1 VLQRDGGVSRGEEA
15 GLVAKKKMLHANE
28 QDRPDVAR
36 RRMNFGIARRFAD
49 VNQLVFLDE
58 SSAKTNMT
66 RLYGRAPIGQRCHFA
81 APHGH
86 WTTTTMLSAI
96 RCSGVMKDASIV
108 FEGPTD
114 ANIFRSYVEEC
125 LAPAL
130 RPGDIVVMD
139 NLASHKVSGV
149 QEAVEKVGA
158 SVWYLPPY
166 SPDLNP
172 IEKLWSK
179 VKAWLRRIAARTID
193 GLVAALGDALRDVD
207 EQECRNYFASCG
219 YATCE

>member
-1 VLQRDGGVSRGEEA
+1 
-15 GLVAKKKMLHANE
+15 MLRANE

-36 RRMNFGIARRFAD
+36 RRTNFHIARRFAD

-66 RLYGRAPIGQRCHFA
+66 RLYGRAPVGQRCHFA

-86 WTTTTMLSAI
+86 WATTTMLSAI
-96 RCSGVMKDASIV
+96 RCAGVMKEASIV

-114 ANIFRSYVEEC
+114 ADIFRSYVEEC
-125 LAPAL
+125 LSPVL
-130 RPGDIVVMD
+130 RAGDIVVMD
-139 NLASHKVSGV
+139 NLASHKVTGV
-149 QEAVEKVGA
+149 QEAIESAGA

-179 VKAWLRRIAARTID
+179 VKAWLRRMAARTID
-193 GLVAALGDALRDVD
+193 ELITAIGDALRDVD
-207 EQECRNYFASCG
+207 EQECRNYFKSCG
-219 YATCE
+219 YATRE